1 MENTN
6 TAPRKKLFRKPV
18 QSTRP
23 VHVEVDGKQCNFD
36 IEVMI
41 KKFNKKVKKSG
52 LMQLLRD
59 RRYYEKDSTRERR
72 KRVDRKRLARNANE
86 KQKAKM
92 PDKK

>member
-23 VHVEVDGKQCNFD
+23 VHVEVNGEQCNFD

-41 KKFNKKVKKSG
+41 KKFSKKVKKSG
-52 LMQLLRD
+52 LMQMLRE
-59 RRYYEKDSTRERR
+59 RRYHEKDSVKNRR
-72 KRVDRKRLARNANE
+72 RRVNRKRLARNANE

>member
-23 VHVEVDGKQCNFD
+23 VHVEVDGEQCNFD

-59 RRYYEKDSTRERR
+59 RRYHEKDSTRERR